1 MPLSTT
7 PPRLP
12 PRVER
17 EIAQSP
23 VPAKSPVVGVLADG
37 FRADPFDLR
46 MHVTAGGPHTSLGVI
61 AEIYVFCRECLRR
74 EAPDVL
80 KELENLT

>member
-1 MPLSTT
+1 MSLSTT

-17 EIAQSP
+17 KIAP
-23 VPAKSPVVGVLADG
+23 PASLSAG
-37 FRADPFDLR
+37 FGADPFDPR
-46 MHVTAGGPHTSLGVI
+46 MHATAGDKHTPLGVI
-61 AEIYVFCRECLRR
+61 AEVYVFCRECLRC

-80 KELENLT
+80 KELENL